1 MHSHDRG
8 SSCLRREL
16 FARPDGTKVARYRF
30 THSLYPHAIAERV
43 PAGWRLRL
51 HQRVGE
57 WLEHTYGAQATAI
70 AGPLAWHFEEAGDY
84 QRAIRYLVLAAENAA
99 GRFAY
104 ADAIRVLEHA
114 RSLVHHLAAER
125 PQPTGD

>member
-1 MHSHDRG
+1 MNSYGKG
-8 SSCLRREL
+8 SSCLQRRCSYDPTE
-16 FARPDGTKVARYRF
+16 RKVARYRF

-57 WLEHTYGAQATAI
+57 WLEHTYGAQTTAI

-84 QRAIRYLVLAAENAA
+84 QRAIRYLVLTAKNAA
-99 GRFAY
+99 GRC
-104 ADAIRVLEHA
+104 RL
-114 RSLVHHLAAER
+114 R
-125 PQPTGD
+125 